1 MILIID
7 VDEIVKLGINHNID
21 ELLVGIVKQ
30 IRGKRKK
37 KSKTTVS
44 SEHLC

>member
-1 MILIID
+1 MKSSIEFN
-7 VDEIVKLGINHNID
+7 DEIEPGINHNID

-44 SEHLC
+44 THLC